1 MTKIIIITNMKK
13 ISLLLVCLAMI
24 FASCSKNGKKGGN
37 AEGSVAYQRDLTE
50 EEIQFLETQAE

>member
-1 MTKIIIITNMKK
+1 MKK

-24 FASCSKNGKKGGN
+24 FASCDKNGKKGGN

-50 EEIQFLETQAE
+50 EEIQNGRTTWRYAGQPRW